1 VYGGV
6 FAYALVREHERTAAP
21 VTAALGGGGALLLL
35 LVLRRADA
43 DLLVWPLG
51 LLGVGYAVAIAVRGS
66 GLDEGAPFV
75 AAGLLLCGEL
85 AAWSMDERFGIRADR
100 AVVVARAVG
109 VGALVFAGLAVAA
122 LVVALSA
129 TSAGGGLAWTVLGS
143 IAAVGVVA
151 LGVAV
156 ARRAEA

>member
-21 VTAALGGGGALLLL
+21 VTAALGGVGALLLL